1 MTPVEIQIVPAPAS
15 SVTRIRARYSETDQ
29 MGVVYH
35 ANYLIWMEVARVD
48 YCRTAGF
55 RYRDLEGEYGVLLA
69 VTEVGCRYLSPAR
82 YDDEIEIVTSLNRA
96 NHRAVTF
103 GYELRSVPAEG
114 DGESRRIATGHT
126 SHIFL
131 NRDMRP
137 TTLPLQFR
145 AMFGIPVAVEQ
156 ALSPADPN
164 RKSAPFRV

>member
-1 MTPVEIQIVPAPAS
+1 MTPVEIPIATSLPS

-55 RYRDLEGEYGVLLA
+55 RYRDLESEYGVLLV

-82 YDDEIEIVTSLNRA
+82 YDDEIEIATSLKRA

-103 GYELRSVPAEG
+103 EYAMRSVPEEG
-114 DGESRRIATGHT
+114 DGDKGRRIATGHT

-137 TTLPLQFR
+137 
-145 AMFGIPVAVEQ
+145 
-156 ALSPADPN
+156 
-164 RKSAPFRV
+164 